1 MLFLFNWKR
10 KAAIPGAEDEQPV
23 IGSAT
28 GNLKVK
34 QKRRR
39 LSLSKPLRDIDFP
52 MHEVGDDEDL
62 LLMLG
67 VV

>member
-10 KAAIPGAEDEQPV
+10 ATTSAQDDEDAPAGAMA
-23 IGSAT
+23 GS
-28 GNLKVK
+28 LKVK

-39 LSLSKPLRDIDFP
+39 LSAFKPLRDIEFP
-52 MHEVGDDEDL
+52 MHELGDDEDL

-67 VV
+67 VI

>member
-1 MLFLFNWKR
+1 MLFLFNWR
-10 KAAIPGAEDEQPV
+10 RNAAIPAAEDDHPV

-28 GNLKVK
+28 ADLKVK

-52 MHEVGDDEDL
+52 MHEVGEDEDL
-62 LLMLG
+62 LIMLG